1 MPQLI
6 TQPGRLVLDHKPLC
20 KPLTVSLSHLC
31 PRPCRWYPGWGAEEM
46 QTVPVLSKVWSCL
59 TPSSS
64 LHVLD
69 QTPASWVPADLQ
81 CQTSS
86 QFPVEVKEKTH
97 VETPWPR

>member
-1 MPQLI
+1 M
-6 TQPGRLVLDHKPLC
+6 
-20 KPLTVSLSHLC
+20 
-31 PRPCRWYPGWGAEEM
+31 
-46 QTVPVLSKVWSCL
+46 PVLSEVWSCL

-86 QFPVEVKEKTH
+86 QFPVEVKE
-97 VETPWPR
+97 TPWPR